1 MFKNKSTQPVDS
13 DDILDKTTHFKNEY
27 SLNPNEWTLL
37 FDGCSKGNP
46 GEAGC
51 GAVIYRNGQE
61 VWSCSKY
68 LGKRTNNQAEYAGL
82 IMGLKECVNLK
93 LSAVK
98 VQGDSLLIIN
108 QMNLKYMVHSKFL
121 LPLNETAR
129 HLASLIPII
138 QYEHVYRK
146 DNKRADE
153 LANMALMNKTNI
165 NSEKYLEMRT
175 EEIEDVEVVFVKKN
189 PIKDAIAKMFKKQVH
204 P

>member
-1 MFKNKSTQPVDS
+1 MFKKNATCPADNE
-13 DDILDKTTHFKNEY
+13 DLLDKTTHLKNEY

-61 VWSCSKY
+61 VWSSSKY

-93 LSAVK
+93 LAAVK

-108 QMNLKYMVHSKFL
+108 QMNLKYMVHSEL
-121 LPLNETAR
+121 LVPLNQMAKYLT
-129 HLASLIPII
+129 SQIPMI

-153 LANMALMNKTNI
+153 LANIALINKRNI
-165 NSEKYLEMRT
+165 DEENVLDPTT
-175 EEIEDVEVVFVKKN
+175 EEIQVVIKENN
-189 PIKDAIAKMFKKQVH
+189 PIKSAIAKMFKKQVH